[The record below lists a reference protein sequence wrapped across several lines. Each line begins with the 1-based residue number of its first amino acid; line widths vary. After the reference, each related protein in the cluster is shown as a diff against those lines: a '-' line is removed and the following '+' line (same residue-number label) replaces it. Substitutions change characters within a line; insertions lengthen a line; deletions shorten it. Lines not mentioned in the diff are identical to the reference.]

1 MGKLYD
7 DFKAKTEQTG
17 YYVSTDVE
25 FVERLLENIKVNEER
40 YGYPACPCR
49 LASGKREEDLDL
61 LCPCDYRDEDLEE
74 FGFCFC
80 ALYVTKT
87 VLDQH
92 KKIHAI
98 PDRRMKALKAKKEAK
113 KHDSEQITIG
123 GLQYPVW
130 RCKVCGYLAARPEAP
145 EVCPICHVDK
155 DRFERFI

>member
-80 ALYVTKT
+80 ALYVTKD
-87 VLDQH
+87 VLDNN
-92 KKIHAI
+92 KKIHSI
-98 PDRRMKALKAKKEAK
+98 P
-113 KHDSEQITIG
+113 
-123 GLQYPVW
+123 
-130 RCKVCGYLAARPEAP
+130 
-145 EVCPICHVDK
+145 
-155 DRFERFI
+155 